1 MLGLKTSLLEP
12 AQLQESPS
20 ALLRGLEQAMQ
31 KQAAQLQVSQ
41 LERDALQAH
50 QKQLELVIVEQ
61 QLVIDAA
68 ENQLQQEWEAAER
81 LQAQVE
87 QQQRRLE
94 TTQGEQAEAE
104 EQRRQLEAANSGLE
118 ERLQGALAALE
129 LAMQKQAQL
138 EQNILE
144 EIEKESAKFAAEL
157 QRVHESYTAG
167 FNAEVGE
174 VRQKLQERVDK
185 MRAELEAKSGDVV
198 KHLMQTLQDK
208 TQRIEDLEKSAE
220 VMKAEFE
227 RALSEGL
234 LRQLRGLEEAKSE
247 DEAQRSADN
256 HALRRQVQQLEED
269 MQRLRTQQIKDLE
282 KSEEDMKAEF
292 ELVCFRR
299 LEELSALR
307 HEREGLLRQMR
318 ELKEANSRESETTN
332 RLMRQV
338 LELEE
343 ANSHQAQ
350 QSADNRA
357 LQLQVKQLEEDMQR
371 LQKLGEASS
380 TKDAT
385 EEACDSPLRDPRIKQ
400 LEQVIKEQEKMV
412 SAQSERLQDALLRMQ
427 KLQDTNCELQE
438 ICDEKNYAC
447 MQVCQ
452 HSYFLS
458 FFASRFAFRWYV
470 CTCSCACCVKPNP
483 RKGR

>member
-1 MLGLKTSLLEP
+1 MLGVEDSRGVAASPRSMQTGPVLSSLLEP
-12 AQLQESPS
+12 GQLQESPS
-20 ALLRGLEQAMQ
+20 ALLRGLEQALQ

-50 QKQLELVIVEQ
+50 QQQLELVIVEQ

-81 LQAQVE
+81 LQA
-87 QQQRRLE
+87 
-94 TTQGEQAEAE
+94 EAE

-118 ERLQGALAALE
+118 ERLQMALAALE

-198 KHLMQTLQDK
+198 EHLKQTLQDK

-227 RALSEGL
+227 RALSDGL

-269 MQRLRTQQIKDLE
+269 MQRLRTQQIEDLE
-282 KSEEDMKAEF
+282 KSEEVMKAEF
-292 ELVCFRR
+292 DLLCFRR
-299 LEELSALR
+299 FEELSALR
-307 HEREGLLRQMR
+307 NEREGLLRQVR
-318 ELKEANSRESETTN
+318 ELKEANSRESETTS

-350 QSADNRA
+350 RSADNRA

-412 SAQSERLQDALLRMQ
+412 SGQSERLQDALLRMQ

-447 MQVCQ
+447 VQVCP

-458 FFASRFAFRWYV
+458 FFASRFVSFV
-470 CTCSCACCVKPNP
+470 CLHVLMCMLCKTEFL
-483 RKGR
+483 KGW